1 MSLKKQHVSPA
12 ALMSTTGSLP
22 PGPIVADDGPPAAD
36 EPAPGASDDAS
47 ASSDVHAVETLAAG
61 YGATAEQ
68 VSSLVCAI
76 GPKAIASAAARG
88 TTTKVCDEAYAA
100 ADKARAF
107 FLRKPAAT
115 VAQLRMGEVV
125 VKVLVTCAAHASAA
139 RRDAGER
146 VAAQRSAAPADS
158 VAHGVAFTRARA
170 GSRQLGNA
178 LRGVCAGDG
187 AALERV
193 RVAGQPKRSGHLD
206 AGPGRALV
214 SLVALGRAL
223 LDDAAYA
230 TLRGVGR
237 HRRLAR
243 RAGRGGRRGAGEH
256 AGEAGPGAGR
266 RGHQRR
272 AALARAHGDPPAPGV
287 RRLRGGERGRRVD
300 REASA
305 PLPPG
310 HGARW
315 PPGPQARRREVR
327 RDEARRQGPR
337 EFRHARRA
345 RRARRAAH
353 GLTPPRGVHTPPRAP
368 PLPPSASSR
377 PEQSEGGPC
386 LTSPVR
392 CDARGVGS
400 RRPRPRRYGLT
411 SSPWLWLTASKILG
425 NKP

>member
-1 MSLKKQHVSPA
+1 MSLKKKQHASPA

-36 EPAPGASDDAS
+36 EPAPAASDDAS

-76 GPKAIASAAARG
+76 GAKAIASAAARG
-88 TTTKVCDEAYAA
+88 ATTKVCDEAYAA

-139 RRDAGER
+139 RREAGER

-193 RVAGQPKRSGHLD
+193 RVAGQPRRGGHLD

-230 TLRGVGR
+230 TRCEAWGVTAAWLDELAAVAAEAQESTRAKQVPAPAAADTSDERRWRGLTVILLRRVFG
-237 HRRLAR
+237 AFA
-243 RAGRGGRRGAGEH
+243 AGSAVDASIAKLGLRYLPATALGGRRARK
-256 AGEAGPGAGR
+256 P
-266 RGHQRR
+266 
-272 AALARAHGDPPAPGV
+272 AAAK
-287 RRLRGGERGRRVD
+287 
-300 REASA
+300 SA
-305 PLPPG
+305 PTKPAG
-310 HGARW
+310 KAR
-315 PPGPQARRREVR
+315 GNS
-327 RDEARRQGPR
+327 
-337 EFRHARRA
+337 
-345 RRARRAAH
+345 AAPA
-353 GLTPPRGVHTPPRAP
+353 TPAAP
-368 PLPPSASSR
+368 P
-377 PEQSEGGPC
+377 
-386 LTSPVR
+386 
-392 CDARGVGS
+392 
-400 RRPRPRRYGLT
+400 
-411 SSPWLWLTASKILG
+411 TA
-425 NKP
+425 